1 MRPLEFAIKVITF
14 GSVPFKL
21 EEPGLLWPDTCSGEA
36 LLFQENN
43 GETEG
48 PETGLEPLFTVLVCF
63 ITLLIGIVAFK
74 GPCLPITINNINY
87 SV

>member
-1 MRPLEFAIKVITF
+1 MQLITF
-14 GSVPFKL
+14 SNVPFKL

-48 PETGLEPLFTVLVCF
+48 PDIGLKPLFTVLVCF
-63 ITLLIGIVAFK
+63 ITLLMGIVAFK
-74 GPCLPITINNINY
+74 GPCLPIKELISNY
-87 SV
+87 NCCILIW